1 VTRPLLPLLPLVLV
15 AAVVAASVH
24 AGQIAPHATEHP
36 LLAQAFFLSVL
47 FGFLWALT
55 VAMAP
60 PPRARWLLWAGLGGH
75 LLMLAVGGWSRTLG
89 LPGMGVEPRTGPWV
103 VAMVTEGVVVG
114 CCALLVRSPAGGG
127 REQQEEVTIHAHT

>member
-1 VTRPLLPLLPLVLV
+1 MTRLALPLALGG
-15 AAVVAASVH
+15 AVVAASVH
-24 AGQIAPHATEHP
+24 AGQIAPHAAEHP

-55 VAMAP
+55 AAMAP
-60 PPRARWLLWAGLGGH
+60 PPRARWLLLVGLGGH

-89 LPGMGVEPRTGPWV
+89 LPTEGVEPVTGPWV
-103 VAMVTEGVVVG
+103 VAMVAEGVVVA
-114 CCALLVRSPAGGG
+114 CCALLVRSPAGGD